1 MFASFDSNGDGV
13 LDFDEF
19 CTMVAK
25 VEGKALTSQE
35 LRKRFEQL
43 DSDGSGSIDM
53 YEYIGGSI
61 LEELARQDVGN
72 LFTAMDTDGSHFINR
87 KEFGNAVKSILGYDV
102 DQECIRLVFQT
113 IDEDGNGEVDLRE
126 LTTKLSPHGIQSRK
140 RLLSRLSAGRV
151 QKALGSRAR
160 LSASSGMGIQQ
171 QIMELLHG
179 NMSRVI
185 DLFRDWDTDGDGKIT
200 SKEFRA
206 AVAALGYEGPR
217 AEVDALFTRM
227 DVDGSGSMEFK
238 EMNRAL
244 RKGAQLLLPT
254 PVPSAM
260 DDDDDASALEEA
272 LPEEVRVI
280 DELEGQLRLANEAQA
295 EMRDRQRS
303 LEDENRRL
311 RTIVEQSADERTR
324 SVRQLASLA
333 RQLAVSETQAA
344 AEVKELRD
352 KVASLEKALGK
363 AMSAEDSSLAT
374 EVDKLR
380 QEKQV
385 LKKQLAVLSGSLI
398 VVSPPERINTGS
410 FVRSSSMH
418 QLTPRTPNDK
428 LLDVESARREKAEA
442 RTRAKELSQQ
452 RIAEENREHA
462 RRMAST
468 TAQVQIPT
476 AASATTLV
484 QAASSHTHAGLFTAQ
499 EEKPSLAARRRA
511 DKESKEAEIAMA
523 NREYRARLQSAGP
536 SVDASLLF

>member
-19 CTMVAK
+19 CAMVSK
-25 VEGKALTSQE
+25 LEGKPLTSQE

-61 LEELARQDVGN
+61 LEELARQDVGK

-113 IDEDGNGEVDLRE
+113 IDEDGNGEVDLKE
-126 LTTKLSPHGIQSRK
+126 MSTKLSPQGIQSRK
-140 RLLSRLSAGRV
+140 RVLARLSAGRV

-160 LSASSGMGIQQ
+160 LSASSGASIQQ

-217 AEVDALFTRM
+217 GEVDALFAQM
-227 DVDGSGSMEFK
+227 DVDSSGSMEFK

-254 PVPSAM
+254 PAPSAM
-260 DDDDDASALEEA
+260 VDDDDGSALEES
-272 LPEEVRVI
+272 LPQEVKVI
-280 DELEGQLRLANEAQA
+280 DELEEQLRMANEAQV
-295 EMRDRQRS
+295 EMRDRQTS

-311 RTIVEQSADERTR
+311 RTIVEQSADERVR
-324 SVRQLASLA
+324 SVRQLVSQSVRQSTSVSPAA
-333 RQLAVSETQAA
+333 RKSVNTSVNVSQ
-344 AEVKELRD
+344 
-352 KVASLEKALGK
+352 
-363 AMSAEDSSLAT
+363 
-374 EVDKLR
+374 
-380 QEKQV
+380 
-385 LKKQLAVLSGSLI
+385 SGS
-398 VVSPPERINTGS
+398 S
-410 FVRSSSMH
+410 
-418 QLTPRTPNDK
+418 
-428 LLDVESARREKAEA
+428 
-442 RTRAKELSQQ
+442 
-452 RIAEENREHA
+452 
-462 RRMAST
+462 
-468 TAQVQIPT
+468 
-476 AASATTLV
+476 
-484 QAASSHTHAGLFTAQ
+484 
-499 EEKPSLAARRRA
+499 
-511 DKESKEAEIAMA
+511 
-523 NREYRARLQSAGP
+523 
-536 SVDASLLF
+536 

>member
-1 MFASFDSNGDGV
+1 
-13 LDFDEF
+13 
-19 CTMVAK
+19 
-25 VEGKALTSQE
+25 
-35 LRKRFEQL
+35 
-43 DSDGSGSIDM
+43 
-53 YEYIGGSI
+53 
-61 LEELARQDVGN
+61 
-72 LFTAMDTDGSHFINR
+72 
-87 KEFGNAVKSILGYDV
+87 
-102 DQECIRLVFQT
+102 
-113 IDEDGNGEVDLRE
+113 
-126 LTTKLSPHGIQSRK
+126 
-140 RLLSRLSAGRV
+140 
-151 QKALGSRAR
+151 
-160 LSASSGMGIQQ
+160 
-171 QIMELLHG
+171 
-179 NMSRVI
+179 
-185 DLFRDWDTDGDGKIT
+185 
-200 SKEFRA
+200 
-206 AVAALGYEGPR
+206 
-217 AEVDALFTRM
+217 
-227 DVDGSGSMEFK
+227 
-238 EMNRAL
+238 
-244 RKGAQLLLPT
+244 
-254 PVPSAM
+254 M

-468 TAQVQIPT
+468 TAQVQIPK